1 MESPLHVNAGRQRT
15 LGSRDRLWNA
25 GHRTGALALT
35 PKRHMLSVRDL
46 GRRWPGR
53 GSRRMVG
60 IPLNRRQACLSAATL
75 AARESVPK
83 AGAQ

>member
-1 MESPLHVNAGRQRT
+1 VGV
-15 LGSRDRLWNA
+15 RDRLWNV
-25 GHRTGALALT
+25 GDDTRALALT
-35 PKRHMLSVRDL
+35 PKRQMLSVRDF

>member
-1 MESPLHVNAGRQRT
+1 VESPLHVNAGRHET
-15 LGSRDRLWNA
+15 WGARDRWWNA
-25 GHRTGALALT
+25 CHHSRALALT

-53 GSRRMVG
+53 GSRWIVG
-60 IPLNRRQACLSAATL
+60 IPLNRHQACLSAATL